1 MKSQLDQA
9 KKHLEEQEKKL
20 SEFKLAN
27 NGELPQQETA
37 LAHELSQLQVQLQGN
52 QDALTRAGQNKITI
66 ESSLAVAQ
74 STEAT
79 MKRLLEAAND
89 LNTPPLPPGA
99 PPPEKKTSKELEEE
113 LAQLL
118 LKYTPRHPDVR
129 ALKLAIDRA
138 KGQDAKKEAAEAEA
152 RARLSALSGQL
163 TAINA
168 ELKTRQAEQQKIL
181 SQVASV
187 QSRLRH
193 LPMREQEMAE
203 VTRDYEMSKANYKS
217 LQDKIF
223 AADMATEME

>member
-1 MKSQLDQA
+1 
-9 KKHLEEQEKKL
+9 
-20 SEFKLAN
+20 
-27 NGELPQQETA
+27 
-37 LAHELSQLQVQLQGN
+37 
-52 QDALTRAGQNKITI
+52 
-66 ESSLAVAQ
+66 
-74 STEAT
+74 
-79 MKRLLEAAND
+79 
-89 LNTPPLPPGA
+89 
-99 PPPEKKTSKELEEE
+99 
-113 LAQLL
+113 
-118 LKYTPRHPDVR
+118 
-129 ALKLAIDRA
+129 LAIDRA
-138 KGQDAKKEAAEAEA
+138 KGQEAKKEAAEAEA

-223 AADMATEME
+223 AADMATEMERRQKSERFTVLDPAQAPEKPISPDRRLFAGLGCLGAVALSIGFWLFADIRKNKFQGEWELPDGVVVLGRVPPLVVADQGA